1 MRIFK
6 TKWFARY
13 ARRERI
19 EDESLC
25 DAVERIESGLVDAD
39 LGCGLIKQRI
49 AKAGKGRS
57 GGYRVLIAYRF
68 ADIAIFIYGFSKN
81 EKDNI
86 EQDELASFQE
96 IAGNFL
102 KYKDESI
109 QNAIKSGFLYEVN
122 KYGKE
127 KKQSND

>member
-1 MRIFK
+1 MQGLKTNLTKMAKQRIKIFTYLLK
-6 TKWFARY
+6 KSVQRNRAT
-13 ARRERI
+13 
-19 EDESLC
+19 ST
-25 DAVERIESGLVDAD
+25 SGLVDAD

-122 KYGKE
+122 NYGKE
-127 KKQSND
+127 KK

>member
-1 MRIFK
+1 MYNCLK
-6 TKWFARY
+6 
-13 ARRERI
+13 
-19 EDESLC
+19 
-25 DAVERIESGLVDAD
+25 
-39 LGCGLIKQRI
+39 IK
-49 AKAGKGRS
+49 
-57 GGYRVLIAYRF
+57 GGE
-68 ADIAIFIYGFSKN
+68 N

-122 KYGKE
+122 NYGKE
-127 KKQSND
+127 KK